1 MHKAGLKAGS
11 ILLLML
17 IGLPILL
24 SAQQNDEPEWD
35 YYDDINARG
44 DQTFIISLGTVF
56 PTIFFNEGKTID
68 HKLTPPVGGTGS
80 LAYNYYFYNQFYA
93 GLEVG
98 GMFINTLGS
107 HTLFIIPIGLRGGWQ
122 FNFNKFEFPVTAV
135 VGMVFHRFLAQGHYS
150 LYLKGGA
157 AAFYRVSNNWS
168 FGINADWLWL
178 PQWTSEKTVD
188 GKSKTVYGNMID
200 LTLSARYH
208 F

>member
-1 MHKAGLKAGS
+1 MHRAGS
-11 ILLLML
+11 ILLLLL

-44 DQTFIISLGTVF
+44 DQTFIISLGTIF
-56 PTIFFNEGKTID
+56 PTVFFNDGERINPKF
-68 HKLTPPVGGTGS
+68 TPPIGGTGS
-80 LAYNYYFYNQFYA
+80 LAYNYYFFKQFYA

-98 GMFINTLGS
+98 GVFINTLGS

-122 FNFNKFEFPVTAV
+122 FNFNKFEFPVTGV
-135 VGMVFHRFLAQGHYS
+135 VGMVFHRFLNQGNYS

-157 AAFYRVSNNWS
+157 AAYYRVSNNWS
-168 FGINADWLWL
+168 FGINTDWFWF
-178 PQWTSEKTVD
+178 PQWTDEKTFD
-188 GKSKTVYGNMID
+188 GKSKSVYGNMID